1 MSVDE
6 PPRFDGAGPGAVGG
20 SPAPRDAIAEQ
31 VIARL
36 RPHAR
41 VLFWPSVAL
50 IAICG
55 LAGGFGGRLPL
66 PWMNQALPIV
76 ALVLIVVLWAIPLL
90 AWLGR
95 HYTITT
101 RRIIIRR
108 GLFVRTRQELMHTRG
123 YDLTVRK
130 NGVQTLF
137 RSGDVLINSGLDRP
151 VVLWDVPTADLVQS
165 TLHDLMEENISAVAR
180 MRQQDETR
188 PPDASTYW
196 NGA

>member
-1 MSVDE
+1 MTSPDQRLAE
-6 PPRFDGAGPGAVGG
+6 PFGE
-20 SPAPRDAIAEQ
+20 PAREE

-41 VLFWPSVAL
+41 VLFWPSLAL
-50 IAICG
+50 IVVSG
-55 LAGGFGGRLPL
+55 LGGWFNGRLPER
-66 PWMNQALPIV
+66 WQNDA
-76 ALVLIVVLWAIPLL
+76 VLIAALALILLLFAIPLL

-130 NGVQTLF
+130 NSAQSLF
-137 RSGDVLINSGLDRP
+137 GSGDVLINSGLDRP

-180 MRQQDETR
+180 LRQQEQSHA
-188 PPDASTYW
+188 PDGSTLW
-196 NGA
+196 NGDERHG